1 MKHPSLLVFVAAVA
15 ASCGALANANVAQ
28 VICADGA
35 KHIMRLTQVE
45 PGTLNAVEAK
55 SLQLG
60 PNESVW
66 VRLPAGSSLAQY
78 QPIPVQDLSSDK
90 LDLQIKRG
98 DTSQG
103 SVNVSVQRKPG
114 DGLTQIDLIQARTG
128 TYSYAMPA
136 GCRVMSD
143 TETDNYSLALLNN
156 AGCLLPDDVHRALN
170 AIPGARGRMQ
180 SDCGWAPDTPA
191 AVRTLSKSA
200 DRGSI
205 HAGWVLTQFYLGNVD
220 PSYANHGKAYLQLNQ
235 TAGLGHASA
244 DLMTAVMRWR
254 GDGVTPDAGAAFAE
268 LLPHART
275 GSREAQGIIGTMYL
289 TGEGVPLNHVHA
301 YAWCSLAASGG
312 PLMHADAKSCRDAA
326 ESELSYDE
334 VLDARDLAVEIH
346 NGDY

>member
-1 MKHPSLLVFVAAVA
+1 MNYSSLLVFVAAVA
-15 ASCGALANANVAQ
+15 ASCGTLASTDVAH

-35 KHIMRLTQVE
+35 KHIMRLTEVE
-45 PGTLNAVEAK
+45 PGTLNAVKAR
-55 SLQLG
+55 SIQLG
-60 PNESVW
+60 PNETVW
-66 VRLPAGSSLAQY
+66 VELPAGSSLAQH
-78 QPIPVQDLSSDK
+78 QPIAVRDLSADE
-90 LDLQIKRG
+90 LDVQIKRSDG
-98 DTSQG
+98 SQQ
-103 SVNVSVQRKPG
+103 SASVSVQRSAG
-114 DGLTQIDLIQARTG
+114 EGLTPIDLIQARID

-143 TETDNYSLALLNN
+143 AETDNYALALLNN
-156 AGCLLPDDVHRALN
+156 AGCLLPGDVHKTLN

-180 SDCGWAPDTPA
+180 SDCAWAPDTPA
-191 AVRTLSKSA
+191 AVRTLKKSA

-205 HAGWVLTQFYLGNVD
+205 HAGWVLSQFYLGNVD

-254 GDGVTPDAGAAFAE
+254 GDGVQADAGAAFAE

-289 TGEGVPLNHVHA
+289 TGEGVPRNHVHA

-312 PLMHADAKSCRDAA
+312 PLLHADAKSCRDAA